1 MKKGKDYYFRIGELI
16 SSISRKFGEC
26 NLYVLV
32 VIVINLKRTQ
42 GGYTVYNTSTKK
54 CTIKITPMPIWNV
67 ISLGIT

>member
-42 GGYTVYNTSTKK
+42 GGYIYITSTKK
-54 CTIKITPMPIWNV
+54 CTTIHKDHSYAN
-67 ISLGIT
+67 L